1 MALVGRGARLRGRRK
16 IREEAAM
23 AVGHSVPQETW
34 RGGKAPKA
42 HHVALQYEGALP
54 KPTQDVEQ
62 IKKDLAAAGYA
73 IYEAALSQA
82 EAMEVRGILEAE
94 LRREEALSED
104 KVRRFYTDPDDKN
117 RRLQTL
123 PDRHKWFQ
131 DLLEHPLALELTRH
145 MLGSNIMK
153 ESYLVHSYGANITR
167 PGSGQQFIHKD
178 RSSKQAVVQSPL
190 QSRFIWCLDDFTEEN
205 GATRMVPGSQ
215 HWPADLTGATTYESV
230 PAEAPRGSL
239 LIYDD
244 RILHGTGAN
253 LSADKERAGII
264 VGYTPPWCRPMVH
277 FPSVLDPE
285 KMKDSSATVRQL
297 LGYSSVVVG
306 FDAPWEYARPE
317 VRDLVVPPKM
327 NW

>member
-1 MALVGRGARLRGRRK
+1 
-16 IREEAAM
+16 M
-23 AVGHSVPQETW
+23 AVGNSVKQDTW
-34 RGGKAPKA
+34 TGGQAPKA
-42 HHVALQYEGALP
+42 RHVKLQYEGPLP
-54 KPTQDVEQ
+54 QPTRDLEQ
-62 IKKDLAAAGYA
+62 IKRDYESAGYA
-73 IYEAALSQA
+73 IYEAALCPE
-82 EAMEVRGILEAE
+82 EAVEVRGIVDAE
-94 LRREEALSED
+94 LRRDEAANQD
-104 KVRRFYTDPDDKN
+104 KVSRFYTDPDDKN
-117 RRLQTL
+117 RRLQNL

-131 DLLEHPLALELTRH
+131 DLLEHPVALEMTRH
-145 MLGSNIMK
+145 ILGSNIMK
-153 ESYLVHSYGANITR
+153 ESYLLHSYGANITR

-178 RSSKQAVVQSPL
+178 RSSKQAVVSGAL

-215 HWPADLTGATTYESV
+215 HYVADLTGATTYESV

-253 LSADKERAGII
+253 VCADKERAGII
-264 VGYTPPWCRPMVH
+264 VGYTPPWCRPMAH
-277 FPSVLDPE
+277 FPSVLDPAR
-285 KMKDSSATVRQL
+285 MKDASVTVRQL

-317 VRDLVVPPKM
+317 VRALVVPPKM